1 MTATRPPA
9 RRLPRRVSPGATVRQ
24 TFTLAW
30 RSLVQIKHNPWELLD
45 LSIQPIMFLL
55 LFTYVFGGAIS
66 GSTGDYLQ
74 FALPGLLVQNALFY
88 TLSTAIGLNTDITK
102 GVFDRLS
109 SLPIARSA
117 PLAGADHRR
126 HVQAGLGV
134 RAADRVR
141 HGARASGSTTGVA
154 GVLGALALLV
164 VVALAMSWLSVLIG
178 LTASSPEKVQMFAF
192 STMLP
197 LTFTSSALVNPDTFP
212 GWLRAWARVN
222 PVTHLSDAIRGLLI
236 GGEVAQPALVS
247 LLWAAGFMVVFAP
260 LAIRVFRRT
269 RLNGSFT
276 PRSASPAT
284 SSRLH
289 PPAASEVT
297 VELPFPERGPGLG
310 GEPYVV
316 VVDDRRATPLI
327 VSAPP
332 SSTAVSCGPPARQRQ
347 AAQAIDGDR
356 RRAARRAPR
365 SPA

>member
-1 MTATRPPA
+1 MTATTLPA
-9 RRLPRRVSPGATVRQ
+9 PPRRVSPGATVSQ

-102 GVFDRLS
+102 GVFDRLR

-117 PLAGADHRR
+117 PLAGRIIADTFKQ
-126 HVQAGLGV
+126 VWAFALLIGFGMVLGF
-134 RAADRVR
+134 RV
-141 HGARASGSTTGVA
+141 TTGVA

-178 LTASSPEKVQMFAF
+178 LTASNPEKVQMFAF
-192 STMLP
+192 SLMMP

-212 GWLRAWARVN
+212 GWLAAWARVN

-269 RLNGSFT
+269 
-276 PRSASPAT
+276 A
-284 SSRLH
+284 
-289 PPAASEVT
+289 
-297 VELPFPERGPGLG
+297 
-310 GEPYVV
+310 
-316 VVDDRRATPLI
+316 
-327 VSAPP
+327 
-332 SSTAVSCGPPARQRQ
+332 
-347 AAQAIDGDR
+347 
-356 RRAARRAPR
+356 
-365 SPA
+365 